1 MNYPFMPFREISRFT
16 RSPGTAGGLMRRIFI
31 EDWSLKLLALA
42 ITLVLWFMVSGR
54 EIEREL
60 VVEPQLE
67 GKPAPTYEVREV
79 VSTPAT
85 VRVAGPAGHVN
96 ALQKAITEKIS
107 IEGRHDSFD
116 VHKTLIRIS
125 DPKVEVRD
133 TVNVH
138 VTIVAVENPKA
149 KPRETN

>member
-1 MNYPFMPFREISRFT
+1 MPFREISRFT
-16 RSPGTAGGLMRRIFI
+16 RPPDTARNLMRRIFI

-54 EIEREL
+54 EIERDL
-60 VVEPQLE
+60 IVEPQID

-79 VSTPAT
+79 VSTPT
-85 VRVAGPAGHVN
+85 TIRVTGPASHVN
-96 ALQKAITEKIS
+96 ALQKALTERIS
-107 IEGRHDSFD
+107 IEGRRDSFD
-116 VHKTLIRIS
+116 APKTPIRVS
-125 DPKVEVRD
+125 DPKVDVRD

-138 VTIVAVENPKA
+138 VTIVAVENSKA